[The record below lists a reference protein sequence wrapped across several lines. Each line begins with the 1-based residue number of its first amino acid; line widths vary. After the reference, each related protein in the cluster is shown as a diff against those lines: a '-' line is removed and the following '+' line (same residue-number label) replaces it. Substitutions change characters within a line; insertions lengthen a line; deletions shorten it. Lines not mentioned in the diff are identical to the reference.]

1 MSNRRAYHRDLK
13 GGCVTNRCGVSWLQA
28 CRCILCAVILCCPW
42 MSNSDAAEVRNVV
55 MRQVG
60 DQVEVIYDLAGELG
74 EREADVTVTL
84 TIGGKR
90 YEADRLT
97 LKGDSGKK
105 VRVGPGRRFAWD
117 VLADLPA
124 GFDGEIAWEVTALG
138 SSVIV
143 SPSGALLSTFTSPT
157 LGGAFVLI
165 PAGTFTMGSPADE
178 PGRDNDETQH
188 RVTIGRAFY
197 MQTTEVTQGQWR
209 RVMGNSPSYFKNCGD
224 DCPVERV
231 SWNDVQEFIRKLNS
245 QEGTDKY
252 RLPTEAEWEYA
263 ARAGTTTALYS
274 GSINILGQ
282 NNAPALDAIAWYG
295 GNSCADYAGGYDSSG
310 WKEKQI
316 SCSRSG
322 PHPVGK
328 KRPNAWGLYDMLGNV
343 WEWVQDWYGEYP
355 SGSVTDPSGPSSG
368 SFRVIRGGSWFGLAG
383 LCRSA
388 SRYSDDPGPRND
400 LIGFRL
406 ARTK

>member
-1 MSNRRAYHRDLK
+1 
-13 GGCVTNRCGVSWLQA
+13 
-28 CRCILCAVILCCPW
+28 